1 MLVGKIGYLDN
12 SLRFQNKRINKEN
25 QHKNTDN
32 QKNNKQLSRSAKY
45 MIGTT
50 ALVGTIAFLTI
61 GNKRGW
67 FKSNKNEI
75 VDYGNDLAN
84 IIGTIPD
91 II

>member
-1 MLVGKIGYLDN
+1 
-12 SLRFQNKRINKEN
+12 
-25 QHKNTDN
+25 
-32 QKNNKQLSRSAKY
+32 

-50 ALVGTIAFLTI
+50 ALVGTIALLAI